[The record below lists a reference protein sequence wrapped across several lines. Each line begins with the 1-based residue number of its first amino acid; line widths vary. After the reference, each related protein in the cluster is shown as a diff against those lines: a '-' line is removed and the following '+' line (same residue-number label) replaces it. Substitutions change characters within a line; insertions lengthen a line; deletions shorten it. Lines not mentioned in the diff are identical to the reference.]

1 MSGMNEKLEILKSK
15 NVLYVE
21 DDTVTRE
28 AFVDMASRYFK
39 KIYIASDG
47 KEGLE
52 KFEDLAPDFIITDVE
67 MPVMGGIEMIKKIR
81 EIDKKIPIMTISAF
95 DDKSHTSDEAT
106 KILIKPVR
114 RDNLYEALSVIADML
129 KD

>member
-1 MSGMNEKLEILKSK
+1 MSEIDEKLELLKRK

-28 AFVDMASRYFK
+28 AFVEMASRYFK

-52 KFEDLAPDFIITDVE
+52 KFEDLEPDFIITDIE
-67 MPVMGGIEMIKKIR
+67 MPVMGGIEMIKRIR
-81 EIDKKIPIMTISAF
+81 EIDANVPIMTISAF

-106 KILIKPVR
+106 RILIKPIR
-114 RDNLYEALSVIADML
+114 RDNLHEALSCIADML